1 MGLLHGRDEADR
13 GSKVDP
19 AAPRVRSR
27 STQVAWLSAGQS
39 GAVLANIIL
48 FAMASRIYAKADYA
62 TLRQVFLVF
71 DVAAPA
77 MGLGV
82 SAALYHLLPKEPGI
96 RGSLVSSG
104 VGVLLVSGALLG
116 GLANVLSSM
125 IARLF
130 SNPQL
135 ESVLPW
141 LLPYAP
147 LVLAAN
153 AASSVFVSAG
163 RSGTMAIASIGIGL
177 LPAAASVVV
186 MMLGA
191 DVGVAVGTRAA
202 CCAVVAGVV
211 ITWMICTYPSG
222 SRRPTL
228 GGVRSLLHV
237 GLPLAAAS
245 VFGSV
250 AIQVHGLVVATECT
264 PEQYAVYVNGA
275 FEVPVIG
282 IITGAITSV
291 VMAGMSASCH
301 AGRRDEAL
309 SLFHLAAIRSASVL
323 LPAFAFLEFFA
334 SELIEVLYSSAY
346 AASVVPFRI
355 MLLTLPCRIVV
366 YGAALI
372 ALGMSRAILIRSMVD
387 LVLSTGVAFVLV
399 RVLGPNGGAAALVIT
414 LLAWTVPFN
423 LRAIARGFGV
433 TWSAC
438 LPLSRIGAILSISVL
453 LAAMAKGI
461 MVTVG
466 LPPLPR
472 LLAGAA
478 LVGPVAVWVM
488 TRRGDLVLP
497 GRLGIATLQAWR
509 RPAS

>member
-1 MGLLHGRDEADR
+1 M
-13 GSKVDP
+13 
-19 AAPRVRSR
+19 
-27 STQVAWLSAGQS
+27 QVAWLSAGQS
-39 GAVLANIIL
+39 CAVVANIVL
-48 FAMASRIYAKADYA
+48 FAIASRIYSKADYA

-71 DVAAPA
+71 DIAAPA

-82 SAALYHLLPKEPGI
+82 SAALFHLLPKEPGT

-104 VGVLLVSGALLG
+104 VAVLLVSGALLG

-125 IARLF
+125 IARAF

-135 ESVLPW
+135 EHALPW
-141 LLPYAP
+141 LLVYAP
-147 LVLAAN
+147 LVLTSG

-163 RSGTMAIASIGIGL
+163 RSGTMAIASVSIGL
-177 LPAAASVVV
+177 LPAAASVGAMTIGTGVEV
-186 MMLGA
+186 TLGI
-191 DVGVAVGTRAA
+191 RAA

-211 ITWMICTYPSG
+211 IAWMIRAYPSG

-228 GGVRSLLHV
+228 GGARSLLHV

-250 AIQVHGLVVATECT
+250 AIQMHGLVVATECT

-334 SELIEVLYSSAY
+334 PELIEALYSSAY

-372 ALGMSRAILIRSMVD
+372 ALGMSRAILVRSMVD
-387 LVLSTGVAFVLV
+387 LALSTGVAFVLV
-399 RVLGPNGGAAALVIT
+399 RMLGPNGGAAALVIT

-433 TWSAC
+433 TWSEC
-438 LPLSRIGAILSISVL
+438 LPLPRVGAILLISVL
-453 LAAMAKGI
+453 LAAVAKG
-461 MVTVG
+461 MTLAVG

-472 LLAGAA
+472 LLVGAA

-488 TRRGDLVLP
+488 MRRGDLVLP
-497 GRLGIATLQAWR
+497 VRLGTVTLPAWR